1 MTNTAMFK
9 GLLAEN
15 EMTQEDMA
23 KELDIALYT
32 FNEKLN
38 NKRDFNARELQRI
51 KAKFDLSNERFMSIF
66 FPD

>member
-38 NKRDFNARELQRI
+38 NKRDFNSRELQRI